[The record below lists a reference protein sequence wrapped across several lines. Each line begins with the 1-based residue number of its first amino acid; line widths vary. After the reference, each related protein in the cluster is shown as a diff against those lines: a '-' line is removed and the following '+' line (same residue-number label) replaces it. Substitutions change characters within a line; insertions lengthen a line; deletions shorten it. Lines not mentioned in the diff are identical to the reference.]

1 MMGSARVSRAGE
13 RVLAIANFPVG
24 CFTFR
29 AIEKGNKDCLG
40 VTPKPTRG
48 ACATQANVCAHR
60 NPSALL
66 WPMKLLVTTLLT
78 FTASVFAHAQ
88 PQETIT
94 PPPKIYPVALP
105 NYDEE
110 TATRLQIFLD
120 NNDFGP
126 GKIDGRMGEFFRKA
140 LISYKHA
147 NAMPKTGAVD
157 QWMLDQVPVTYI
169 NYTIREEDLRQI
181 GDVPGGHAEQARL
194 KWMPYTSLLEFV
206 AERFHSAEAYIQKLN
221 PGKDWEHLHPG
232 ETLKVPNVLP
242 FEVEKFTEGKVPE
255 NPAFATRKVFVDTY
269 EHLLEVFDHDQLVCV
284 FPITPGSKTLP
295 APVGTWKIL
304 GAAIWPWF
312 RYDEGMLNHGVRTE
326 NYYNLPPGPNN
337 LVGIL
342 WMGLNKPGIGI
353 HGTNN
358 PETIGR
364 AASHGCIRLA
374 NWDAARVKD
383 LVSVG
388 NTVIIF

>member
-1 MMGSARVSRAGE
+1 
-13 RVLAIANFPVG
+13 
-24 CFTFR
+24 
-29 AIEKGNKDCLG
+29 
-40 VTPKPTRG
+40 
-48 ACATQANVCAHR
+48 
-60 NPSALL
+60 
-66 WPMKLLVTTLLT
+66 
-78 FTASVFAHAQ
+78 
-88 PQETIT
+88 
-94 PPPKIYPVALP
+94 
-105 NYDEE
+105 
-110 TATRLQIFLD
+110 
-120 NNDFGP
+120 
-126 GKIDGRMGEFFRKA
+126 
-140 LISYKHA
+140 
-147 NAMPKTGAVD
+147 
-157 QWMLDQVPVTYI
+157 
-169 NYTIREEDLRQI
+169 
-181 GDVPGGHAEQARL
+181 
-194 KWMPYTSLLEFV
+194 
-206 AERFHSAEAYIQKLN
+206 
-221 PGKDWEHLHPG
+221 
-232 ETLKVPNVLP
+232 VPNVLP
-242 FEVEKFTEGKVPE
+242 FEVEKFTEGKVPD
-255 NPAFATRKVFVDTY
+255 NPAFASRKIFVDTQ

-304 GAAIWPWF
+304 GATVWPWF
-312 RYDEGMLNHGVRTE
+312 RYDEGMLNYGVRTE